1 MCIKAFHS
9 LCLPKSFSNS
19 VATFQT
25 CCVTFVFCLC
35 LPVVLVVVFGICWAP
50 FHTDRL
56 VWSFITHW
64 TDQKQQLF
72 NYIHIISG
80 VFFYLSSA
88 ANPIL
93 YNLMSTRFRE
103 VFKEVM
109 CRRHFQKRSTRKYS
123 PSSTRGTTRSTVS
136 EHLTGGNGQPLSDM
150 EEFEMDLEGETAEE
164 NEAPFL

>member
-1 MCIKAFHS
+1 MLLAVPSNVRVVS
-9 LCLPKSFSNS
+9 LP
-19 VATFQT
+19 
-25 CCVTFVFCLC
+25 

-64 TDQKQQLF
+64 TETMQHMFQ
-72 NYIHIISG
+72 YVHILSG

-103 VFKEVM
+103 MFKEVM
-109 CRRHFQKRSTRKYS
+109 CHRHVQTLGSRKHS
-123 PSSTRGTTRSTVS
+123 PSSTRVTVRSTVS
-136 EHLTGGNGQPLSDM
+136 EHITGDNGQPLSDLEEYEMDPEGEDM
-150 EEFEMDLEGETAEE
+150 EERK
-164 NEAPFL
+164 APYL